1 MVDQVKQ
8 IIAQMLEEGRIEIS
22 KESSEDYIAAAS
34 LVFDNGLLYLN
45 QDERRDLIN
54 DLRASHPG
62 NKE

>member
-34 LVFDNGLLYLN
+34 LVFDNGLLH
-45 QDERRDLIN
+45 
-54 DLRASHPG
+54 LRS
-62 NKE
+62 